1 MNYRVFEADEWKKQP
16 DESDQE
22 HMARVFQA
30 ALAADP
36 EGKRLINDMLGAGFF
51 SCDAQEKM
59 LTLGFHVEDWM
70 SNPNGTL
77 HGGLLATA
85 SDMTMGML
93 ARYYKQQ
100 RNCVT
105 VQMSV
110 NYLRSVAADADFYVC
125 ARAKKVGRRVL
136 FMSADV
142 IDRQSGKTAGEATAV
157 FM

>member
-16 DESDQE
+16 EEADQE
-22 HMARVFQA
+22 HMVRVFKG
-30 ALAADP
+30 ALAPDP
-36 EGKRLINDMLGAGFF
+36 KGKRLINDMLGAVL
-51 SCDAQEKM
+51 SNCDAQEKT
-59 LTLGFHVEDWM
+59 LTLKFHVEDWM
-70 SNPNGTL
+70 NNPGGTL

-110 NYLRSVAADADFYVC
+110 NYLRSVEADTDFYVC
-125 ARAKKVGRRVL
+125 ARAEKVGRRVL
-136 FMSADV
+136 FMSATVFD
-142 IDRQSGKTAGEATAV
+142 QKSAKTAGEVTAV
-157 FM
+157 FL